1 MIRVLQSTPTFVNA
15 FFIADSILTES
26 SIEFVIAKTVGP
38 DPDIVGKL
46 KDLKDLHSMILE
58 WDKIIQ
64 SGNID
69 VVKI

>member
-1 MIRVLQSTPTFVNA
+1 MFIIKKKDQIIKFKDPIKSGLFELLERNNNLQ
-15 FFIADSILTES
+15 D
-26 SIEFVIAKTVGP
+26 IELKT
-38 DPDIVGKL
+38 DNERKT

-58 WDKIIQ
+58 WDKIMQ